1 MAISENNVV
10 TYGLKGKI
18 GDLLVFRKQNG
29 KTVVSK
35 IPAKS
40 SVPPSV
46 LQIAVKE
53 RFKLASKFAQQA
65 MLDVSLAPIYKTL
78 SKKGQSAFNVA
89 FADFY
94 LPPTV
99 SNPIGVY
106 NGVVGTTLSVKAID
120 NYEVTEVS
128 LIITEADGTLIEQ
141 GLATLQ
147 IDGVN
152 WAYTCSS
159 TFANP
164 TGCILLWTA
173 KDLAGNLS
181 LLEITV

>member
-35 IPAKS
+35 VPAKS

-65 MLDVSLAPIYKTL
+65 MLDISLAAIYKAL
-78 SKKGQSAFNVA
+78 AKKGQSAFNVA

-106 NGVVGTTLSVKAID
+106 N
-120 NYEVTEVS
+120 
-128 LIITEADGTLIEQ
+128 
-141 GLATLQ
+141 
-147 IDGVN
+147 
-152 WAYTCSS
+152 SS
-159 TFANP
+159 
-164 TGCILLWTA
+164 GHHLKC
-173 KDLAGNLS
+173 KS
-181 LLEITV
+181 S